1 MSHNSL
7 TFVRNFIAYSVLVIT
22 LVIVS
27 IFVSYHART
36 EQLTESVLLQQGRA
50 LYSEL
55 IMTRRWISS
64 HGGVFVK
71 VRPGVDPNPF
81 LSSLPGMKVT
91 IKDEDGDLYTMR
103 NPGLVVRE
111 ISQLA
116 EESAGFRFHVAS
128 LRPVN
133 PENSKPD
140 AFEKEALLD
149 FERGLTEAVSIEDS
163 VTGPV
168 YRYMA
173 PLYFEDRC
181 NRCHGFQN
189 YELGDIRG
197 GISISIPMDEI
208 NAKLRDSRIFS
219 VAAAATVLGVLFL
232 ILYLLSSKFMKK
244 LSEAQDE
251 LTLLATTDGLTKL
264 YNRKAALERLGEE
277 LSQNSRFETPLS
289 CLMLDVDHFK
299 FINDRYG
306 HLAGDKVLV
315 AFSEIL
321 TECSRQYDVVSR
333 YGGEEFLIILPKTDL
348 DTALSVAEK
357 YRSKVAE
364 MSIVVDDQPIQLT
377 VSIGV
382 AEASSDHSEGTDA
395 LVNRADTALYKAKA
409 AGRNCVVAAE
419 KQHDLFVG

>member
-1 MSHNSL
+1 MSRNSL
-7 TFVRNFIAYSVLVIT
+7 TFARSFIASSVLIVT
-22 LVIVS
+22 VVIVA

-91 IKDEDGDLYTMR
+91 IRDEDGELYTMR

-128 LRPVN
+128 LKPVN
-133 PENSKPD
+133 PELSKPD
-140 AFEKEALLD
+140 AFEEEALHG
-149 FERGLTEAVSIEDS
+149 FERGLTEAVTIEES
-163 VTGPV
+163 ETGPV

-181 NRCHGFQN
+181 NKCHGFQN

-208 NAKLRDSRIFS
+208 NAKLMESRIFS
-219 VAAAATVLGVLFL
+219 IGAAGTVLGILFL

-244 LSEAQDE
+244 LSDAQDE
-251 LTLLATTDGLTKL
+251 LALLAATDGLTKL

-277 LSQNSRFETPLS
+277 ISQTSRFETPLS

-299 FINDRYG
+299 FINDRHG

-315 AFSEIL
+315 AFAETL
-321 TECSRQYDVVSR
+321 TEYSRQYDVVSR

-357 YRSKVAE
+357 YRSKAAE

-382 AEASSDHSEGTDA
+382 AETTPDLSEGTYS
-395 LVNRADTALYKAKA
+395 LVNRADAALYKAKA

-419 KQHDLFVG
+419 KQCDLFAD